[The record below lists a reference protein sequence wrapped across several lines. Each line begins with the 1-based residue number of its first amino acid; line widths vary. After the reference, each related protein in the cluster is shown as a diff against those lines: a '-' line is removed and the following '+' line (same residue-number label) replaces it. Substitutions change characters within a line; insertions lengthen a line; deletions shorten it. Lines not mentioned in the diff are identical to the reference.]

1 MKKYIVFPLM
11 LCFSIISGQI
21 KTPQPSPTATITQKI
36 GVSNVSVEY
45 SRPGA
50 KGREIFGGLV
60 KYGKIWRTG
69 ANKATKIT
77 FEEDVIFG
85 GKSVKKGSYSLFT
98 IPGEKKWTVLLNK
111 ETELWGSG
119 DYDENMQ
126 ICSFTSNVE
135 KSKDFIETF
144 TIEFGSFNS
153 FDALMSIKW
162 TNIQINIKIQ
172 TTSAKK
178 IEKNY
183 YELLTKGPSANDYYN
198 GAKFFVDNTSKYELA
213 LEWINIAIEK
223 REDAFWML
231 YHKARILNKMGE
243 NKEAIVTAQLTIE
256 LASKEKDDYGYIKKS
271 KDLILKIKTGPKKID

>member
-1 MKKYIVFPLM
+1 M
-11 LCFSIISGQI
+11 
-21 KTPQPSPTATITQKI
+21 
-36 GVSNVSVEY
+36 
-45 SRPGA
+45 
-50 KGREIFGGLV
+50 
-60 KYGKIWRTG
+60 KYGQIWRTG

-98 IPGEKKWTVLLNK
+98 IPGEKKWTILLNK

-119 DYDENMQ
+119 EYDEEMQ
-126 ICSFTSNVE
+126 ICSFSIGIE
-135 KSKDFIETF
+135 KSKEFIETF

-153 FDALMSIKW
+153 FDALMSLKW

-183 YELLTKGPSANDYYN
+183 FELLTKGPSANDYYN

-243 NKEAIVTAQLTIE
+243 NKEAIVTAQQTIK

-271 KDLILKIKTGPKKID
+271 KDLILKIKNGPKKID

>member
-1 MKKYIVFPLM
+1 MKKIILLSAVFCYSYLTA
-11 LCFSIISGQI
+11 QI

-60 KYGKIWRTG
+60 KYGQIWRTG

-98 IPGEKKWTVLLNK
+98 IPGEKKWTILLNK

-119 DYDENMQ
+119 EYDEEMQ
-126 ICSFTSNVE
+126 ICSFSIGIE
-135 KSKDFIETF
+135 KSKEFIETF

-153 FDALMSIKW
+153 FDALMSLKW

-183 YELLTKGPSANDYYN
+183 FELLTKGPSANDYYN
-198 GAKFFVDNTSKYELA
+198 GAKFFVDNTLKYELA

-243 NKEAIVTAQLTIE
+243 NKEAIVTAQQTIK

-271 KDLILKIKTGPKKID
+271 KDLILKIKNGPKKID